1 MEDHRLSLTFWAV
14 GLITGGLF
22 LLLIHF
28 NLLAAYEPTAQY
40 IMAGTLI
47 VGAVGFFAAFLRQP
61 ANWWRLVPAWTG
73 LARALMVFIG
83 AQPDYNRRYTAALL
97 IAGQA
102 LAFSHI
108 FWVNRIEHWWAVIPG
123 GFLWVLSG
131 VIAASVYISRLE
143 TLGALLFVGMG
154 AVFVLLY
161 LLAGRRRHWWA
172 LIPASVLGLFGLLI
186 YTVEGAVQN
195 ALLRWWPATLIAA
208 GLFLA
213 YRALTWTPPP
223 PKFMVNSATRLP
235 PPSGTSR
242 SAPTASQTTQD
253 LGTFGE
259 YSAPAPGAN
268 VTILPDPDEK
278 PRRGEQK

>member
-1 MEDHRLSLTFWAV
+1 MLDAMEDNRLSLTFWAV

-40 IMAGTLI
+40 VLAGLL
-47 VGAVGFFAAFLRQP
+47 VLAALGFFIAFVRQP
-61 ANWWRLVPAWTG
+61 ANWWRLVPAWTL
-73 LARALMVFIG
+73 LALAFMVFIG

-108 FWVNRIEHWWAVIPG
+108 FLVNRVDHWWAVIPG
-123 GFLWVLSG
+123 GFLWVVSG
-131 VIAASVYISRLE
+131 IIAASVFVTRLE

-161 LLAGRRRHWWA
+161 ILAGRRRHWWA

-195 ALLRWWPATLIAA
+195 ALLRWWPAALIVV
-208 GLFLA
+208 GLLLA
-213 YRALTWTPPP
+213 YRALTWIP
-223 PKFMVNSATRLP
+223 
-235 PPSGTSR
+235 
-242 SAPTASQTTQD
+242 PTA
-253 LGTFGE
+253 
-259 YSAPAPGAN
+259 APAHG
-268 VTILPDPDEK
+268 
-278 PRRGEQK
+278 